1 MKKIL
6 STTALASAL
15 VLSAN
20 YGYAQT
26 TVTGQL
32 DLGYK
37 AYQAKKASGAKTSES
52 HRGVTRETQINV
64 QNKGKLSNGI
74 DYTAGFA
81 WEIDGSESVSNAGT
95 ATANVGNTHGAF
107 SENTYINF
115 ISGNT
120 TLHLGADHIQNPN
133 FEITN
138 LAGGVADIDDLVAE
152 RRLAGNSASNADSS
166 LAAVH
171 KTNDASSGSQRH
183 GIGLIQNLGLAR
195 ASIFYTPGGDAMAN
209 DSSANSLNTDDAQ
222 SQLEVMV
229 RGDLGVKGLDAFV
242 YRGVQDSNTPGTT
255 GQGGDVTGMKYGLS
269 YNFGQFSVAASQSKV
284 ESIASVEGKTTSLG
298 AAFAVNKE
306 LTIGLIHSKT
316 SADGTTT
323 TARSATSVP
332 DEKLKAINIGYNL
345 GPVVANAILVDSQNV
360 GGVTGTDPRV
370 FFVNLTTKF

>member
-15 VLSAN
+15 LLSAN

-26 TVTGQL
+26 TITGQL

-37 AYQAKKASGAKTSES
+37 AYEAKKIGKTSES
-52 HRGVTRETQINV
+52 YRGFTRETQINV

-81 WEIDGSESVSNAGT
+81 WEIDGSESVSNGGT
-95 ATANVGNTHGAF
+95 AANNDGTTHGAF

-120 TLHLGADHIQNPN
+120 TLHIGADHIQNPN

-152 RRLAGNSASNADSS
+152 RRQAGASLASATGSLAQIHGTMDAASASQA
-166 LAAVH
+166 
-171 KTNDASSGSQRH
+171 H
-183 GIGLIQNLGLAR
+183 GIGLIQNFGVAR
-195 ASIFYTPGGDAMAN
+195 ASILYTPGGAAMAN
-209 DSSANSLNTDDAQ
+209 DGSGNNLATDSGQ

-229 RGDLGVKGLDAFV
+229 RGDMGVKGLDAFI
-242 YRGVQDSNTPGTT
+242 YRGSQDSDTPGTT
-255 GQGGDVTGMKYGLS
+255 GLTNDKTGMKYGLS

-284 ESIASVEGKTTSLG
+284 ESNASIDAKTTSLG

-316 SADGTTT
+316 SADGVTTS
-323 TARSATSVP
+323 AVSATP

-345 GPVVANAILVDSQNV
+345 GPVVANAILVDSENV

>member
-15 VLSAN
+15 LLSAN

-26 TVTGQL
+26 TITGQL

-37 AYQAKKASGAKTSES
+37 AYEAKKIGKTSES
-52 HRGVTRETQINV
+52 YRGFTRETQINV

-81 WEIDGSESVSNAGT
+81 WEIDGSESVSNGGT
-95 ATANVGNTHGAF
+95 AASNDGTTHGAF

-120 TLHLGADHIQNPN
+120 TLHIGADHIQNPN

-152 RRLAGNSASNADSS
+152 RRQAGASLASATGSLAQIHGTVDAVSASQA
-166 LAAVH
+166 
-171 KTNDASSGSQRH
+171 H
-183 GIGLIQNLGLAR
+183 GIGLIQNFGVAR
-195 ASIFYTPGGDAMAN
+195 ASILYTPGGAAMAN
-209 DSSANSLNTDDAQ
+209 DGSGNNLATDSNQ

-229 RGDLGVKGLDAFV
+229 RGDMGVKGLDAFI
-242 YRGVQDSNTPGTT
+242 YRGSQDSDTPGTT
-255 GQGGDVTGMKYGLS
+255 GLTNDKTGMKYGLS

-284 ESIASVEGKTTSLG
+284 ESNASIDAKTTSLG

-316 SADGTTT
+316 SADGVTTS
-323 TARSATSVP
+323 AVSATP

-345 GPVVANAILVDSQNV
+345 GPVVANAILVDSENV
-360 GGVTGTDPRV
+360 GGVRATDPRV

>member
-15 VLSAN
+15 LLSAN

-26 TVTGQL
+26 TITGQL

-37 AYQAKKASGAKTSES
+37 AYEAKKANKASES
-52 HRGVTRETQINV
+52 YRGFTRETQINV
-64 QNKGKLSNGI
+64 QNKGKLSNGV

-81 WEIDGSESVSNAGT
+81 WEIDGSESVSISGT
-95 ATANVGNTHGAF
+95 ATTGTTHGAF

-152 RRLAGNSASNADSS
+152 RRQAGNSLASATGS
-166 LAAVH
+166 LAQIH
-171 KTNDASSGSQRH
+171 GTMDAASASQAH
-183 GIGLIQNLGLAR
+183 GIGVIQNLGVAR
-195 ASIFYTPGGDAMAN
+195 ASFFYTPGGAAMAN
-209 DSSANSLNTDDAQ
+209 DGSGNNLTTDSGQ
-222 SQLEVMV
+222 SQMEVMI
-229 RGDLGVKGLDAFV
+229 RGDMGVKGLDAFI
-242 YRGVQDSNTPGTT
+242 YRGVQDTDTPGTT
-255 GQGGDVTGMKYGLS
+255 GLTEDVTGMKYGLS

-284 ESIASVEGKTTSLG
+284 TSTADVEGKTTSLG

-323 TARSATSVP
+323 SAKSATSVP

-345 GPVVANAILVDSQNV
+345 GPVVANAVLVDSENV
-360 GGVTGTDPRV
+360 GGVAGTDPRV

>member
-15 VLSAN
+15 LLSAN

-26 TVTGQL
+26 TITGQL

-37 AYQAKKASGAKTSES
+37 AYEAKKTNKASES
-52 HRGVTRETQINV
+52 YRGFTRETQINV
-64 QNKGKLSNGI
+64 QNKGKLSNGV

-81 WEIDGSESVSNAGT
+81 WEIDGSESVSISGT
-95 ATANVGNTHGAF
+95 STTGTTHGAF

-120 TLHLGADHIQNPN
+120 TLHIGADHIQNPN

-152 RRLAGNSASNADSS
+152 RRQAGNSAANTDSS
-166 LAAVH
+166 LAAIH
-171 KTNDASSGSQRH
+171 RTNDAFSGSQAH
-183 GIGLIQNLGLAR
+183 GIGVIQNFGVAR
-195 ASIFYTPGGDAMAN
+195 ASILYTPGGAAMAN
-209 DSSANSLNTDDAQ
+209 DGSGNSLGTDAGQ
-222 SQLEVMV
+222 SQIEVMV
-229 RGDLGVKGLDAFV
+229 RGDMGVKGLDAFI
-242 YRGVQDSNTPGTT
+242 YRGMQDSDTPGTT
-255 GQGGDVTGMKYGLS
+255 GRTEDVTGMKYGLS
-269 YNFGQFSVAASQSKV
+269 YNFGQFSLAASQSKV
-284 ESIASVEGKTTSLG
+284 TSTADVEGKTTSLG

-316 SADGTTT
+316 SADGTLT
-323 TARSATSVP
+323 TAKSATSVP

-345 GPVVANAILVDSQNV
+345 GPVVANAVLVDSENV
-360 GGVTGTDPRV
+360 GGVAGTDPRV

>member
-6 STTALASAL
+6 TTTALASAL

-32 DLGYK
+32 DLGYR
-37 AYQAKKASGAKTSES
+37 AYNAQKTGKLSES
-52 HRGVTRETQINV
+52 HRGFTRETQINV

-81 WEIDGSESVSNAGT
+81 WEIDGSESVSNAAVAADNAGT
-95 ATANVGNTHGAF
+95 THGAF

-152 RRLAGNSASNADSS
+152 RRQAGNSLASATGS
-166 LAAVH
+166 LAQIH
-171 KTNDASSGSQRH
+171 GTMDAGSASQAH
-183 GIGLIQNLGLAR
+183 GIGLIQNFGVAR
-195 ASIFYTPGGDAMAN
+195 ASILYTPGGAAMAN
-209 DSSANSLNTDDAQ
+209 DGSGNSLGTDAGQ

-229 RGDLGVKGLDAFV
+229 RGDMGVKGLDAFV
-242 YRGVQDSNTPGTT
+242 YRGMQDSDTPGS
-255 GQGGDVTGMKYGLS
+255 QGLGNDVIGMKYGLS

-284 ESIASVEGKTTSLG
+284 TSTADVEGKTTSLG

-316 SADGTTT
+316 SADGTATN
-323 TARSATSVP
+323 AKSATSVP

-345 GPVVANAILVDSQNV
+345 GPVVANAVLVDSENV
-360 GGVTGTDPRV
+360 GGVAGTDPRV

>member
-6 STTALASAL
+6 TTTALASAL
-15 VLSAN
+15 VLSAS

-26 TVTGQL
+26 TITGQL

-37 AYQAKKASGAKTSES
+37 AYEAKKISKASES
-52 HRGVTRETQINV
+52 YRGFTRETQINV
-64 QNKGKLSNGI
+64 QNKGKLSNGV

-95 ATANVGNTHGAF
+95 ASDNSGTTHGAF

-120 TLHLGADHIQNPN
+120 TLHIGADHIQNPN

-152 RRLAGNSASNADSS
+152 KRQAGNAVASANSS

-171 KTNDASSGSQRH
+171 ATNDAASASQAH
-183 GIGLIQNLGLAR
+183 GIGLIQNFGVAR
-195 ASIFYTPGGDAMAN
+195 ASIFYTPGGAAMAN
-209 DSSANSLNTDDAQ
+209 DGSGNSLGTDAGQ
-222 SQLEVMV
+222 SQIEVMV
-229 RGDLGVKGLDAFV
+229 RGDMGVKGLDAFI
-242 YRGVQDSNTPGTT
+242 YRGTQDSDQPGNTTLSSDRTGT
-255 GQGGDVTGMKYGLS
+255 KYGLS

-284 ESIASVEGKTTSLG
+284 ESNADVEGKTTSFG

-306 LTIGLIHSKT
+306 LTVGLIHSKT

-345 GPVVANAILVDSQNV
+345 GPVVANAVIVDSQNV

>member
-15 VLSAN
+15 LLSAN

-26 TVTGQL
+26 TITGQL

-37 AYQAKKASGAKTSES
+37 AYEAKKIGKTSES
-52 HRGVTRETQINV
+52 YRGFTRETQINV

-81 WEIDGSESVSNAGT
+81 WEIDGSESVSNGGT
-95 ATANVGNTHGAF
+95 AANNDGTTHGAF

-120 TLHLGADHIQNPN
+120 TLHIGADHIQNPN

-152 RRLAGNSASNADSS
+152 RRQAGASLASATGSLAQIHGTVDAVSASQA
-166 LAAVH
+166 
-171 KTNDASSGSQRH
+171 H
-183 GIGLIQNLGLAR
+183 GIGLIQNFGVAR
-195 ASIFYTPGGDAMAN
+195 ASILYTPGGAAMAN
-209 DSSANSLNTDDAQ
+209 DGSGNNLATDSNQ

-229 RGDLGVKGLDAFV
+229 RGDMGVKGLDAFI
-242 YRGVQDSNTPGTT
+242 YRGSQDSDTPGTT
-255 GQGGDVTGMKYGLS
+255 GLTNDKTGMKYGLS

-284 ESIASVEGKTTSLG
+284 ESNASIDAKTTSLG

-316 SADGTTT
+316 SADGVTTS
-323 TARSATSVP
+323 AVSATP

-345 GPVVANAILVDSQNV
+345 GPVVANAILVDSENV

>member
-37 AYQAKKASGAKTSES
+37 AYNAKRTGKTSES
-52 HRGVTRETQINV
+52 HRGFTRETQINV
-64 QNKGKLSNGI
+64 QNKGKLSNGV
-74 DYTAGFA
+74 DYAAGFA
-81 WEIDGSESVSNAGT
+81 WEIDGAESVSNGGT
-95 ATANVGNTHGAF
+95 AADNSGTTHGAF

-120 TLHLGADHIQNPN
+120 TLHIGADHIQNPN

-152 RRLAGNSASNADSS
+152 RRQAGNSAASANSS
-166 LAAVH
+166 LAAIH

-183 GIGLIQNLGLAR
+183 GVGLIQNFGVAR
-195 ASIFYTPGGDAMAN
+195 ASILYTPGGDAMAN
-209 DSSANSLNTDDAQ
+209 DGSGNSLGTDSGQ
-222 SQLEVMV
+222 SQIEVMV
-229 RGDLGVKGLDAFV
+229 RGDFGVKGLDAFV
-242 YRGVQDSNTPGTT
+242 YRGAQDSDTPGSSGLTD
-255 GQGGDVTGMKYGLS
+255 DVVGMKYGLS
-269 YNFGQFSVAASQSKV
+269 YNFGQFSIAASQSKV
-284 ESIASVEGKTTSLG
+284 TSTASIDAKTTSLG

-306 LTIGLIHSKT
+306 LTVGLIHSKT
-316 SADGTTT
+316 SADGVTTS
-323 TARSATSVP
+323 ARSVVP
-332 DEKLKAINIGYNL
+332 DEKMKAINIGYNL
-345 GPVVANAILVDSQNV
+345 GPVVANAVLVDSENV
-360 GGVTGTDPRV
+360 GGVAGTDPRV

>member
-345 GPVVANAILVDSQNV
+345 GPVVANAVLVDSENV
-360 GGVTGTDPRV
+360 GGVAGTDPKV

>member
-26 TVTGQL
+26 SITGQL

-37 AYQAKKASGAKTSES
+37 AYQAKKAAGAKTSES
-52 HRGVTRETQINV
+52 YRGFTRETQINV
-64 QNKGKLSNGI
+64 QNKGKLSNGL
-74 DYTAGFA
+74 DYAAGFA
-81 WEIDGSESVSNAGT
+81 IEIDGSESVSNAGT
-95 ATANVGNTHGAF
+95 AADNTGTTHGAF

-152 RRLAGNSASNADSS
+152 RRVAGASVASANSS

-171 KTNDASSGSQRH
+171 KTNDASSASQAH
-183 GIGLIQNLGLAR
+183 GIGLIQNLGVAR
-195 ASIFYTPGGDAMAN
+195 ASIYYAPGGAAMAN
-209 DSSANSLNTDDAQ
+209 DGSGNSLGTDAGQ

-229 RGDLGVKGLDAFV
+229 RGDMGVKGLDAFV
-242 YRGVQDSNTPGTT
+242 YRGNQKTDTPGTT
-255 GQGGDVTGMKYGLS
+255 GLTEDVTGMKYGLS
-269 YNFGQFSVAASQSKV
+269 YNFGQFSLAASQSKV
-284 ESIASVEGKTTSLG
+284 ESIASVEAKTTSLG

-345 GPVVANAILVDSQNV
+345 GPVVANAVLVDSENV
-360 GGVTGTDPRV
+360 GGVAGTDPRV

>member
-15 VLSAN
+15 LLSAN

-26 TVTGQL
+26 TITGQL

-37 AYQAKKASGAKTSES
+37 AYEAKKIGKTSES
-52 HRGVTRETQINV
+52 YRGFTRETQINV

-74 DYTAGFA
+74 DYAAGFA
-81 WEIDGSESVSNAGT
+81 WEIDGSESVSNGGT
-95 ATANVGNTHGAF
+95 AANNDGTTHGAF

-120 TLHLGADHIQNPN
+120 TLHIGADHIQNPN

-152 RRLAGNSASNADSS
+152 RRQAGNSAASGDSS

-171 KTNDASSGSQRH
+171 KTNDASSGSQAH
-183 GIGLIQNLGLAR
+183 GVGVIQNFGVAR
-195 ASIFYTPGGDAMAN
+195 ASILYTPGGPAMAN
-209 DSSANSLNTDDAQ
+209 DGSGNSLSTDTGQ

-229 RGDLGVKGLDAFV
+229 RGDMGVKGLDAFV
-242 YRGVQDSNTPGTT
+242 YRGVQDSDTPGTA
-255 GQGGDVTGMKYGLS
+255 GRAEDVTGTKYGLS
-269 YNFGQFSVAASQSKV
+269 YNFGQFSVAASQAKV
-284 ESIASVEGKTTSLG
+284 VSTSDVEAKTTSLG

-316 SADGTTT
+316 SADGTAT
-323 TARSATSVP
+323 TAKSASPVP
-332 DEKLKAINIGYNL
+332 DEKLKAINVGYNL
-345 GPVVANAILVDSQNV
+345 GPVVANAVLVDSDSV
-360 GGVTGTDPRV
+360 GGVAGTNPRV
-370 FFVNLTTKF
+370 FYVNLTTKF

>member
-6 STTALASAL
+6 TTTALASAL

-32 DLGYK
+32 DLGYR
-37 AYQAKKASGAKTSES
+37 AYGAKKTGKTSES
-52 HRGVTRETQINV
+52 HRGFTRETQINV

-81 WEIDGSESVSNAGT
+81 WEIDGSESVSNGGTAADNAGT
-95 ATANVGNTHGAF
+95 THGAF

-120 TLHLGADHIQNPN
+120 TLHIGADHIQNPN
-133 FEITN
+133 FEISN

-152 RRLAGNSASNADSS
+152 RRQAGNAAASANSS

-183 GIGLIQNLGLAR
+183 GLGLIQNLGVAR
-195 ASIFYTPGGDAMAN
+195 ASIFYAPGGDAAAN
-209 DSSANSLNTDDAQ
+209 DASGNSLGTDSGQ

-229 RGDLGVKGLDAFV
+229 RGDMGVKGLDAFV
-242 YRGVQDSNTPGTT
+242 YRGVQDSDTPGTNAL
-255 GQGGDVTGMKYGLS
+255 GNDVTGMKYGLS

-284 ESIASVEGKTTSLG
+284 TSTADVEGKTTSLG

-323 TARSATSVP
+323 SAKSATSVP

-345 GPVVANAILVDSQNV
+345 GPVVANAVLVDSENV
-360 GGVTGTDPRV
+360 GGVAGTDPRV

>member
-37 AYQAKKASGAKTSES
+37 AYEAKKTGKTSES
-52 HRGVTRETQINV
+52 YRGATRETQINV

-74 DYTAGFA
+74 DYVAGFA

-95 ATANVGNTHGAF
+95 AANNDGTTHGAF

-152 RRLAGNSASNADSS
+152 RRQAGNAVDNTNSS

-171 KTNDASSGSQRH
+171 KTNDASSASQAH
-183 GIGLIQNLGLAR
+183 GIGLIQNFGVAR
-195 ASIFYTPGGDAMAN
+195 ASIFYAPGGAAMAN
-209 DSSANSLNTDDAQ
+209 DGSGNSLGTDAGQ

-229 RGDLGVKGLDAFV
+229 RGNMGVQGLDAFV
-242 YRGVQDSNTPGTT
+242 YRGNQDSDTPGTT
-255 GQGGDVTGMKYGLS
+255 GRTEDTTGTKYGLS

-284 ESIASVEGKTTSLG
+284 ESSASIEGKTTSLG

-316 SADGTTT
+316 SAEGTSSTS
-323 TARSATSVP
+323 RSVIP

-345 GPVVANAILVDSQNV
+345 GPVVANAVLVDSENV
-360 GGVTGTDPRV
+360 GGVAGTDPRV
-370 FFVNLTTKF
+370 LFVNLTTKF

>member
-6 STTALASAL
+6 TTTALASAL
-15 VLSAN
+15 VLSAS

-26 TVTGQL
+26 TITGQL

-37 AYQAKKASGAKTSES
+37 AYEAKKTGKASES
-52 HRGVTRETQINV
+52 YRGFTRETQINV

-74 DYTAGFA
+74 DYAAGFA

-95 ATANVGNTHGAF
+95 ATDNAGTTHAAF

-152 RRLAGNSASNADSS
+152 RRQAGNSVASANSS

-171 KTNDASSGSQRH
+171 KTNDASSGSQAH
-183 GIGLIQNLGLAR
+183 GIGVIQNFGVAN
-195 ASIFYTPGGDAMAN
+195 ASILYTPGGDAMAN
-209 DSSANSLNTDDAQ
+209 DGSGNSLGTDSTQ
-222 SQLEVMV
+222 SQLELMI
-229 RGDLGVKGLDAFV
+229 RGNMGVKGLDAFI
-242 YRGVQDSNTPGTT
+242 YRGMQDTDTPGTAGLT
-255 GQGGDVTGMKYGLS
+255 EDVTGTKYGFS
-269 YNFGQFSVAASQSKV
+269 YNFGQFSIAASQSKV
-284 ESIASVEGKTTSLG
+284 ESTAVGVGQTTTLG

-323 TARSATSVP
+323 TAKSATSVP

-345 GPVVANAILVDSQNV
+345 GPVVANAVLVDSENV
-360 GGVTGTDPRV
+360 GGVSGTDPRV

>member
-6 STTALASAL
+6 TTTALASAL
-15 VLSAN
+15 VLSAS

-26 TVTGQL
+26 TITGQL

-37 AYQAKKASGAKTSES
+37 AYEAKKTAKASES
-52 HRGVTRETQINV
+52 YRGFTRETQINV

-81 WEIDGSESVSNAGT
+81 WEIDGSESVSNGGT
-95 ATANVGNTHGAF
+95 ATNNDGTTHGAF

-152 RRLAGNSASNADSS
+152 RRQAGNSAANTDSS
-166 LAAVH
+166 LAAIH

-183 GIGLIQNLGLAR
+183 GLGLIQNLGFAR
-195 ASIFYTPGGDAMAN
+195 ASVFYAPGGDAMAN
-209 DSSANSLNTDDAQ
+209 DGSGNSLGTDAGQ
-222 SQLEVMV
+222 SQIEVMV
-229 RGDLGVKGLDAFV
+229 RGDMGVKGLDAFV
-242 YRGVQDSNTPGTT
+242 YRGNQKSDTPGTT
-255 GQGGDVTGMKYGLS
+255 GSAEDVTGMKYGLS

-284 ESIASVEGKTTSLG
+284 ESTASIDAKTTSLG

-316 SADGTTT
+316 SADGVTTS
-323 TARSATSVP
+323 AISATP

-345 GPVVANAILVDSQNV
+345 GPVVANAVLVDSENV
-360 GGVTGTDPRV
+360 GGVNGTDPRV

>member
-6 STTALASAL
+6 TTTALASAL

-37 AYQAKKASGAKTSES
+37 AYQAKVAAGAKGATSY
-52 HRGVTRETQINV
+52 RGATRETQINV

-95 ATANVGNTHGAF
+95 AADNTGTTHGAF

-115 ISGNT
+115 ILGNT

-138 LAGGVADIDDLVAE
+138 LAGGVADIDDLVMG
-152 RRLAGNSASNADSS
+152 RRTAGGTLVNSEGS

-171 KTNDASSGSQRH
+171 GTNNANSGSESH
-183 GIGLIQNLGLAR
+183 GIGLIQNLGVAR
-195 ASIFYTPGGDAMAN
+195 ASIFYTPGGEAMAN
-209 DSSANSLNTDDAQ
+209 DGSANSARADTNQ
-222 SQLEVMV
+222 SSIEVMV
-229 RGDLGVKGLDAFV
+229 RGDMGVKGLDAFV
-242 YRGVQDSNTPGTT
+242 FRGTQDSDTPGTT
-255 GQGGDVTGMKYGLS
+255 GATEDKTGMKYGLS

-284 ESIASVEGKTTSLG
+284 ESNATVNAKTTSLG

-316 SADGTTT
+316 SADGTSTS
-323 TARSATSVP
+323 AISATSIP

-345 GPVVANAILVDSQNV
+345 GPVVANAVLVDSENV
-360 GGVTGTDPRV
+360 GGVTGTDPKV

>member
-6 STTALASAL
+6 TTTALASAL
-15 VLSAN
+15 VLSAS

-26 TVTGQL
+26 TITGQL

-37 AYQAKKASGAKTSES
+37 AYEAKKTSKASES
-52 HRGVTRETQINV
+52 YRGFTRETQINV

-74 DYTAGFA
+74 DYAAGFA

-95 ATANVGNTHGAF
+95 AADNTGTTHGAF

-120 TLHLGADHIQNPN
+120 TLHIGADHIQNPN

-152 RRLAGNSASNADSS
+152 RRVAGASVASGNSS

-171 KTNDASSGSQRH
+171 KTADASSSSQAH
-183 GIGLIQNLGLAR
+183 GIGVIQNFGVAR
-195 ASIFYTPGGDAMAN
+195 ASILYTPGGAAMAN
-209 DSSANSLNTDDAQ
+209 DGSANSLGTDTGQ

-229 RGDLGVKGLDAFV
+229 RGDMGVKGLDAFV
-242 YRGVQDSNTPGTT
+242 YRGVQDTDTPGTT
-255 GQGGDVTGMKYGLS
+255 GATDDVTGMKYGLS

-284 ESIASVEGKTTSLG
+284 TSTADVEGKTTSFG

-306 LTIGLIHSKT
+306 LTVGLIHSKT

-323 TARSATSVP
+323 SAKSATSVP

-345 GPVVANAILVDSQNV
+345 GPVVANAVLVDSENV

>member
-6 STTALASAL
+6 TTTALASAL

-37 AYQAKKASGAKTSES
+37 AYQAKQNSKTSES
-52 HRGVTRETQINV
+52 YRGFTRETQINV
-64 QNKGKLSNGI
+64 QNKGKLSNGL

-95 ATANVGNTHGAF
+95 AADNSGTTHGAF

-120 TLHLGADHIQNPN
+120 TVHIGADHIQNPN

-152 RRLAGNSASNADSS
+152 RRLAGNAVASANSS

-171 KTNDASSGSQRH
+171 GTNDAKSGSQRH
-183 GIGLIQNLGLAR
+183 GLGVIQNFGVAR

-209 DSSANSLNTDDAQ
+209 DGSGDSLGTDGAQ
-222 SQLEVMV
+222 SQIEVMV
-229 RGDLGVKGLDAFV
+229 RGDMGVKDLDAFI
-242 YRGVQDSNTPGTT
+242 YRGMQDSDTPGTAGRT
-255 GQGGDVTGMKYGLS
+255 EDTMGTKYGLS
-269 YNFGQFSVAASQSKV
+269 YNFGQFSIAASQSKV
-284 ESIASVEGKTTSLG
+284 ESTASIDAKTTSLG

-316 SADGTTT
+316 KADGTTT
-323 TARSATSVP
+323 TAVAATP

-345 GPVVANAILVDSQNV
+345 GPVVANAVLVDSENV
-360 GGVTGTDPRV
+360 GGVTGTDPKV

>member
-32 DLGYK
+32 DLGYR
-37 AYQAKKASGAKTSES
+37 AYESKKTGKTSES
-52 HRGVTRETQINV
+52 HRGFTRETQINV

-81 WEIDGSESVSNAGT
+81 WEIDGSESVSNGGTAADNAGT
-95 ATANVGNTHGAF
+95 THGAF

-120 TLHLGADHIQNPN
+120 TLHIGADHIQNPN

-152 RRLAGNSASNADSS
+152 RRVAGASVASANSS

-183 GIGLIQNLGLAR
+183 GLGLIQNLGVAR
-195 ASIFYTPGGDAMAN
+195 ASIFYAPGGDAMAN
-209 DSSANSLNTDDAQ
+209 DGSANSLGTDAGQ
-222 SQLEVMV
+222 SQIELMI
-229 RGDLGVKGLDAFV
+229 RGDMGVKGLDAFV
-242 YRGVQDSNTPGTT
+242 YRGVQDTDTPGTAGLT
-255 GQGGDVTGMKYGLS
+255 EDVTGMKYGLS
-269 YNFGQFSVAASQSKV
+269 YNFGQFSVAASRSQV
-284 ESIASVEGKTTSLG
+284 ASTADVEGKTTSLG

-323 TARSATSVP
+323 AAKSATAVP

-345 GPVVANAILVDSQNV
+345 GPVVANAVLVDSENV

>member
-15 VLSAN
+15 LLSAN

-26 TVTGQL
+26 TITGQL

-37 AYQAKKASGAKTSES
+37 AYEAKKTNKASES
-52 HRGVTRETQINV
+52 YRGFTRETQINV

-81 WEIDGSESVSNAGT
+81 WEIDGSESVSNGGT
-95 ATANVGNTHGAF
+95 APNNDGTTHGAF

-120 TLHLGADHIQNPN
+120 TVHLGADHIQNPN

-152 RRLAGNSASNADSS
+152 RRQAGASASNTNAS

-171 KTNDASSGSQRH
+171 KTNNASSASESH
-183 GIGLIQNLGLAR
+183 GIGVIQNLGVAR
-195 ASIFYTPGGDAMAN
+195 ASVFYAPGGAAMAN
-209 DSSANSLNTDDAQ
+209 DGSGNNLSTDAGQ
-222 SQLEVMV
+222 SQMEVMI
-229 RGDLGVKGLDAFV
+229 RGNMGVKGLDAFI
-242 YRGVQDSNTPGTT
+242 YRGVQDTDTPGTT
-255 GQGGDVTGMKYGLS
+255 ALTEDVTGMKYGLS

-284 ESIASVEGKTTSLG
+284 TSTADVEGKTTSLG

-316 SADGTTT
+316 SADGTST
-323 TARSATSVP
+323 SAKSLTSVP

-345 GPVVANAILVDSQNV
+345 GPVVANAVLVDSENV
-360 GGVTGTDPRV
+360 GGVSGTDPRV

>member
-6 STTALASAL
+6 TTTALASAL
-15 VLSAN
+15 VLSAS

-37 AYQAKKASGAKTSES
+37 AYQAKVAAGAKGATSY
-52 HRGVTRETQINV
+52 RGATRETQINV
-64 QNKGKLSNGI
+64 QNKGKLSNGM

-81 WEIDGSESVSNAGT
+81 WEIDGSETVSGT
-95 ATANVGNTHGAF
+95 SLTHGAF

-115 ISGNT
+115 IAGNT

-138 LAGGVADIDDLVAE
+138 LAGGVADIDDLVMG
-152 RRLAGNSASNADSS
+152 RRTAGGTLVNSEGS

-171 KTNDASSGSQRH
+171 GTNNANSGSESH
-183 GIGLIQNLGLAR
+183 GIGLIQNLGVAR
-195 ASIFYTPGGDAMAN
+195 ASIFYTPGGEAMAN
-209 DSSANSLNTDDAQ
+209 DGAANSARADTGQ
-222 SQLEVMV
+222 SSIEVMV
-229 RGDLGVKGLDAFV
+229 RGDMGVKGLDAFV
-242 YRGVQDSNTPGTT
+242 FRGTQDSDTPGTT
-255 GQGGDVTGMKYGLS
+255 GLTEDKTGMKYGLS

-284 ESIASVEGKTTSLG
+284 ESNATVNAKTTSLG

-316 SADGTTT
+316 SADGTSTS
-323 TARSATSVP
+323 AISATSIP

-345 GPVVANAILVDSQNV
+345 GPVVANAVLVDSENV
-360 GGVTGTDPRV
+360 GGVQGTDPRV

>member
-15 VLSAN
+15 LLSAN

-26 TVTGQL
+26 TITGQL

-37 AYQAKKASGAKTSES
+37 AYEAKKTGKTSES
-52 HRGVTRETQINV
+52 YRGATRETQINV

-74 DYTAGFA
+74 DYVAGFA

-95 ATANVGNTHGAF
+95 ASENSGTTHGAF

-138 LAGGVADIDDLVAE
+138 LAGGVADIDDLVAD
-152 RRLAGNSASNADSS
+152 RRQAGVSPTSALGASLAQVHGTVDAGSASQA
-166 LAAVH
+166 
-171 KTNDASSGSQRH
+171 H
-183 GIGLIQNLGLAR
+183 GIGLIQNFGVAR
-195 ASIFYTPGGDAMAN
+195 ASIFYAPGGAAMAN
-209 DSSANSLNTDDAQ
+209 DGAFNSLGTDAGQ
-222 SQLEVMV
+222 SQIEAMV
-229 RGDLGVKGLDAFV
+229 RGNMGVKGLDAFI
-242 YRGVQDSNTPGTT
+242 YRGVQDSDTPGVASTSEDKT
-255 GQGGDVTGMKYGLS
+255 GTKYGLS

-284 ESIASVEGKTTSLG
+284 TSTSSIDAKTTSLG
-298 AAFAVNKE
+298 AAFAVNKD
-306 LTIGLIHSKT
+306 LTVGLIHSKT
-316 SADGTTT
+316 EADGVLT
-323 TARSATSVP
+323 TARAVTP

-345 GPVVANAILVDSQNV
+345 GPVVANAVLVDSENV
-360 GGVTGTDPRV
+360 GGVAGTDPRV

>member
-6 STTALASAL
+6 TTTALASAL
-15 VLSAN
+15 LLSAN

-26 TVTGQL
+26 TITGQL

-37 AYQAKKASGAKTSES
+37 AYEAKKTSKASES
-52 HRGVTRETQINV
+52 HRGFTRETQINV

-81 WEIDGSESVSNAGT
+81 WEIDGSESVSNAAT
-95 ATANVGNTHGAF
+95 ATDNKGTTHGAF

-152 RRLAGNSASNADSS
+152 RRQAGNAAASANSS

-183 GIGLIQNLGLAR
+183 GLGIIQNLGFAN
-195 ASIFYTPGGDAMAN
+195 ASVFYTPGGDAMAN
-209 DSSANSLNTDDAQ
+209 DASGNSETTDTGQ
-222 SQLEVMV
+222 SQIEVQV
-229 RGDLGVKGLDAFV
+229 RGNMGVKGLDAFV
-242 YRGVQDSNTPGTT
+242 YRGNQKSDTPGTT
-255 GQGGDVTGMKYGLS
+255 GLTEDVTGMKYGLS

-284 ESIASVEGKTTSLG
+284 ESIASVEAKTTSLG

-316 SADGTTT
+316 SADGTVT
-323 TARSATSVP
+323 TAKSATSVP

-345 GPVVANAILVDSQNV
+345 GPVVANVVYVDADSV
-360 GGVTGTDPRV
+360 GGVTGTDPKV
-370 FFVNLTTKF
+370 LFLNLTTKF

>member
-6 STTALASAL
+6 TTTALASAL
-15 VLSAN
+15 VLSAS

-37 AYQAKKASGAKTSES
+37 AYEAKKTGKASES
-52 HRGVTRETQINV
+52 YRGFTRETQINV

-81 WEIDGSESVSNAGT
+81 WEIDGSESVSNGGT
-95 ATANVGNTHGAF
+95 ATDNAGTTHGAF

-115 ISGNT
+115 ITGNT

-152 RRLAGNSASNADSS
+152 RRQAGNSAASANSS

-171 KTNDASSGSQRH
+171 KTNDASSGSQAH
-183 GIGLIQNLGLAR
+183 GIGVIQNLGVAR
-195 ASIFYTPGGDAMAN
+195 ASFFYTPGGAAMAN
-209 DSSANSLNTDDAQ
+209 DGSGNNLTTDSGQ
-222 SQLEVMV
+222 SQMEVMI
-229 RGDLGVKGLDAFV
+229 RGDMGVKGLDAFI
-242 YRGVQDSNTPGTT
+242 YRGVQDTDTPGTT
-255 GQGGDVTGMKYGLS
+255 GLTEDVTGMKYGLS

-284 ESIASVEGKTTSLG
+284 TSTADVEGKTTSLG

-323 TARSATSVP
+323 SAKSATSVP

-345 GPVVANAILVDSQNV
+345 GPVVANAVLVDSENV

>member
-6 STTALASAL
+6 TTTALASAL
-15 VLSAN
+15 VLSAS

-26 TVTGQL
+26 TITGQL

-37 AYQAKKASGAKTSES
+37 AYEAKKTVKANES
-52 HRGVTRETQINV
+52 YRGFTRETQINV
-64 QNKGKLSNGI
+64 QNKGKLSNGV

-81 WEIDGSESVSNAGT
+81 WEIDGSESVSNAGV
-95 ATANVGNTHGAF
+95 ATSNAGTTHGAF

-120 TLHLGADHIQNPN
+120 TLHIGADHIQNPN

-152 RRLAGNSASNADSS
+152 RRQAGNAAASGDSS

-171 KTNDASSGSQRH
+171 TTNDAGSASQAH
-183 GIGLIQNLGLAR
+183 GIGLIQNFGVAR
-195 ASIFYTPGGDAMAN
+195 ASIFYAPGGAAMAN
-209 DSSANSLNTDDAQ
+209 DGSGNSTGTDAGQ
-222 SQLEVMV
+222 SQIEVMV
-229 RGDLGVKGLDAFV
+229 RGDMGVKGLDAFV
-242 YRGVQDSNTPGTT
+242 YRGTANSDTPGTT
-255 GQGGDVTGMKYGLS
+255 GLTDDKTGMKYGLS

-284 ESIASVEGKTTSLG
+284 ESTATVEAKTTSLG

-323 TARSATSVP
+323 TAKSATSVP
-332 DEKLKAINIGYNL
+332 DEKIKAINVGYNL
-345 GPVVANAILVDSQNV
+345 GPVVMNTMLVDSENI
-360 GGVTGTDPRV
+360 GGVSGTDPRV

>member
-6 STTALASAL
+6 TTTALASAL
-15 VLSAN
+15 VLSAS

-26 TVTGQL
+26 TITGQL

-37 AYQAKKASGAKTSES
+37 AYEAKKAAGAKTSES
-52 HRGVTRETQINV
+52 YRGFTRETQINV

-95 ATANVGNTHGAF
+95 AADNTGTTHGAF

-120 TLHLGADHIQNPN
+120 TLHIGADHIQNPN

-152 RRLAGNSASNADSS
+152 RRVAGASVASANSS

-183 GIGLIQNLGLAR
+183 GLGLIQNLGVAR
-195 ASIFYTPGGDAMAN
+195 ASIFYAPGGDAMAN
-209 DSSANSLNTDDAQ
+209 DGSANSLGTDAGQ
-222 SQLEVMV
+222 SQIELMI
-229 RGDLGVKGLDAFV
+229 RGDMGVKGLDAFV
-242 YRGVQDSNTPGTT
+242 YRGMQDTDTPGTAGLT
-255 GQGGDVTGMKYGLS
+255 EDVTGMKYGLS

-284 ESIASVEGKTTSLG
+284 SSTADVEGKTTSLG

-323 TARSATSVP
+323 SAKSATAVP

-345 GPVVANAILVDSQNV
+345 GPVVANAVLVDSENV
-360 GGVTGTDPRV
+360 GGVRGTDPRV